1 MHRVSL
7 NEQRDLRRRNYRIL
21 TEQLKLSTS
30 LKMLFSDF
38 PAGYV
43 PYSLPI
49 LVKKRSMLIKF
60 SAKYGLYLEPTLAA
74 PYTALP
80 NLKNS
85 QEMFP

>member
-1 MHRVSL
+1 
-7 NEQRDLRRRNYRIL
+7 
-21 TEQLKLSTS
+21 
-30 LKMLFSDF
+30 MLFSDF

-43 PYSLPI
+43 LQSTYLS
-49 LVKKRSMLIKF
+49 KKRLCLQF

-85 QEMFP
+85 QEMFKIMSLPNKL